1 VREGG
6 EVHRVEHSGRMQ
18 TPARHNWLMHV
29 VMCGLLAALVLAP
42 GCAKPSAPPEQF
54 VGTWIVPLRPSGELR
69 PGAAP
74 TLTLAPDG
82 TGIYT
87 EYPDPHPMDVSWVL
101 RGSKLVLA
109 NRDGSGSM
117 TYTYRF
123 KGKDELV
130 MVMEGGEV
138 TFKRY
143 TGPKSRE
150 VEESTPQPHSG
161 RGSRETAPP

>member
-1 VREGG
+1 MRILIRLG
-6 EVHRVEHSGRMQ
+6 
-18 TPARHNWLMHV
+18 WLKCCLV
-29 VMCGLLAALVLAP
+29 CAALSIAA

-54 VGTWIVPLRPSGELR
+54 VGTWIVPLKPSGELR

-87 EYPDPHPMDVSWVL
+87 EYPDPHPMNVSWVL

-117 TYTYRF
+117 TYGYRF

-130 MVMEGGEV
+130 LAMPGGEV
-138 TFKRY
+138 SFKRH
-143 TGPKSRE
+143 TGQKSRGA
-150 VEESTPQPHSG
+150 EESK
-161 RGSRETAPP
+161 SRRDAPP